1 MHVSILFSLVYLLC
15 GKKRVLTALIG
26 IPVLILFAAVAGFTP
41 SIVRACI
48 MQSLMI
54 LALLLKREYDPPTA
68 LGFSV
73 LVTEGILLK
82 AYICD
87 GQTHQ
92 DRTKMPGCS
101 LSEMMLKLILKE

>member
-1 MHVSILFSLVYLLC
+1 MVIHFSLLC
-15 GKKRVLTALIG
+15 KPR
-26 IPVLILFAAVAGFTP
+26 F
-41 SIVRACI
+41 
-48 MQSLMI
+48 
-54 LALLLKREYDPPTA
+54 
-68 LGFSV
+68 GFSV
-73 LVTEGILLK
+73 LVAEGILLK